1 MKNVYSED
9 RAFFHCVFAC
19 LINTEDG
26 PFEKQYT
33 AIVYDLHDKES
44 IIIMAR
50 ENHYSVEVL
59 DNADPV
65 IVQMATE
72 YFNKEALIRE
82 GDFNTIDCVNG
93 GSGIVEEMMMNEK
106 YGRQVYGADT
116 EIELD
121 ENGYMISYCG

>member
-1 MKNVYSED
+1 
-9 RAFFHCVFAC
+9 
-19 LINTEDG
+19 
-26 PFEKQYT
+26 
-33 AIVYDLHDKES
+33 
-44 IIIMAR
+44 MAR